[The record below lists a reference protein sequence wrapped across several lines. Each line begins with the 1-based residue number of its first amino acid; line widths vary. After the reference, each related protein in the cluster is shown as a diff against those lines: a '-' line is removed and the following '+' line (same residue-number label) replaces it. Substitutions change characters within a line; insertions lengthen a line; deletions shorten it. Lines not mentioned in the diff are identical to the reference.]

1 MLMSV
6 IYPKVNVDL
15 ISGTGSYDITVVEST
30 TTCEWAP
37 FFWKV
42 RDLANQFDPNGFQG
56 LIDDLKGHHYVALR
70 SACDEN
76 GDLVGLP
83 YYATQGAMMIRQDVF
98 DDPTEKA
105 NFKAK
110 YGYDLA
116 PAQDWKDIYNQGEFF
131 TRKTGDLLK
140 GKALEWDTYGLTLM
154 AGRFEINDEISGF
167 LQGMG
172 SDWATTIRDQ
182 NGKIQEF
189 VITKQNKSDL
199 NYILAEYQKNLI
211 WCSPGCLTGFWDF
224 CTAQFETGKTI
235 VAPTLYV
242 PLDQWAWGVVE
253 KVGGGAKL
261 GLYTTIGGS
270 PFQGTFHQ
278 AVNLVTKNPEA
289 CYWLQRYLSCY
300 EGQKQMCENG
310 WNGVRADIYRDSKYQ
325 TDQWYRII
333 GQRAGVVMEMW
344 DYQWPHVND
353 LLCRNSDAM
362 GKIYEAQIIICHEA
376 VTGVTTIDEGVR
388 RMTET
393 TIEIQRK
400 FGSVPIREEV

>member
-1 MLMSV
+1 M
-6 IYPKVNVDL
+6 
-15 ISGTGSYDITVVEST
+15 
-30 TTCEWAP
+30 
-37 FFWKV
+37 
-42 RDLANQFDPNGFQG
+42 
-56 LIDDLKGHHYVALR
+56 
-70 SACDEN
+70 
-76 GDLVGLP
+76 
-83 YYATQGAMMIRQDVF
+83 
-98 DDPTEKA
+98 
-105 NFKAK
+105 
-110 YGYDLA
+110 
-116 PAQDWKDIYNQGEFF
+116 
-131 TRKTGDLLK
+131 
-140 GKALEWDTYGLTLM
+140 
-154 AGRFEINDEISGF
+154 
-167 LQGMG
+167 
-172 SDWATTIRDQ
+172 
-182 NGKIQEF
+182 
-189 VITKQNKSDL
+189 
-199 NYILAEYQKNLI
+199 
-211 WCSPGCLTGFWDF
+211 
-224 CTAQFETGKTI
+224 
-235 VAPTLYV
+235 APTLYV